1 MAPIKWKRCY
11 MGSKKAKICL
21 QGFSCCSLQGRIGI
35 KIMGRKAEGGIDKG
49 MWARRGTCIQFMA
62 FSRTGGAV
70 A

>member
-1 MAPIKWKRCY
+1 MGGGETPKMYNLIIY
-11 MGSKKAKICL
+11 MEEALC
-21 QGFSCCSLQGRIGI
+21 GFSCCSLQGRIGI